1 MNRLIY
7 IFLFPIFVI
16 GQNIGNI
23 QLQKT
28 KVKSSENSMNSSNYD
43 KADFNKKSIFKI
55 AFGSCGSQENE
66 LEIFISEAH
75 DYFLSKL
82 DWQNKKMTKEEMEF
96 FEKNISEEDSSR
108 LALRIARICAS
119 SDGFHKK
126 ENAKFLQWSK
136 FRLDKNKDE

>member
-1 MNRLIY
+1 M
-7 IFLFPIFVI
+7 
-16 GQNIGNI
+16 
-23 QLQKT
+23 
-28 KVKSSENSMNSSNYD
+28 
-43 KADFNKKSIFKI
+43 
-55 AFGSCGSQENE
+55 
-66 LEIFISEAH
+66 EIFISEAH

-136 FRLDKNKDE
+136 FLLDKNKDE

>member
-1 MNRLIY
+1 MKIEDIKPNSIEAIICFVLY
-7 IFLFPIFVI
+7 ICAQDKEISEHERVD
-16 GQNIGNI
+16 
-23 QLQKT
+23 
-28 KVKSSENSMNSSNYD
+28 VSS
-43 KADFNKKSIFKI
+43 KI
-55 AFGSCGSQENE
+55 LNLAKMDSEINTNMHQNE

-119 SDGFHKK
+119 TDGFHKK
-126 ENAKFLQWSK
+126 ENAKFLKWSK
-136 FRLDKNKDE
+136 LLLNKNKDE